1 MCTSSPLSAPCRVEE
16 LRSAV
21 RSLTDVA
28 RVLKHR
34 RAQGGAIELDSVEVK
49 VQMSEDK
56 DATKI
61 ENLIPKQVYTCTCMY
76 MHVHDDAK
84 FLTKK

>member
-28 RVLKHR
+28 RVLRHR
-34 RAQGGAIELDSVEVK
+34 RAQGGAIELDSIEVK

-61 ENLIPKQVYTCTCMY
+61 ENLIPKQVYNIYMYVHACTCVLEM
-76 MHVHDDAK
+76 
-84 FLTKK
+84 TPNS

>member
-1 MCTSSPLSAPCRVEE
+1 MCTSSLLTALCRVEE

-21 RSLTDVA
+21 RGLTNIA
-28 RVLKHR
+28 RVLRHR
-34 RAQGGAIELDSVEVK
+34 RAQGGAIELDSIEVK

-61 ENLIPKQVYTCTCMY
+61 ENLIPKQVYACTYAC
-76 MHVHDDAK
+76 V
-84 FLTKK
+84 L